1 MTYSFN
7 TQAYPARQFPESP
20 QLGFIAQEIE
30 SLQPELVYTD
40 NEGYKGVSYAH
51 VNVLL
56 TAAVQEMQVKH
67 ETEMAELQQ
76 EVKELKNMV
85 EALLKLKN

>member
-1 MTYSFN
+1 MTYTFN
-7 TQAYPARQFPESP
+7 TAAFPARQFPDSP

-40 NEGYKGVSYAH
+40 SEGYKGVSYAH

-56 TAAVQEMQVKH
+56 TAAMQEMQVKH
-67 ETEMAELQQ
+67 DQEMTALKS
-76 EVKELKNMV
+76 EVKELKGLV

>member
-1 MTYSFN
+1 MTYTFD
-7 TQAYPARQFPESP
+7 TAAIPTRQFPGSP

-40 NEGYKGVSYAH
+40 SEGYKGVSYAH

-56 TAAVQEMQVKH
+56 TAAMQEMQVKH
-67 ETEMAELQQ
+67 EQEMAALKS
-76 EVKELKNMV
+76 EVRELKSMV
-85 EALLKLKN
+85 GALLKRN

>member
-1 MTYSFN
+1 MTYTFN
-7 TQAYPARQFPESP
+7 TAAFPARQFPASP

-40 NEGYKGVSYAH
+40 SEGYKGVSYAH

-56 TAAVQEMQVKH
+56 TAAIQEMQVKH
-67 ETEMAELQQ
+67 EQ
-76 EVKELKNMV
+76 EIAALKSEVRELKGLV
-85 EALLKLKN
+85 EALLKRN

>member
-1 MTYSFN
+1 MTYSFD
-7 TQAYPARQFPESP
+7 TAKFPARQFPDSP

-40 NEGYKGVSYAH
+40 SEGYKGVSYAH

-56 TAAVQEMQVKH
+56 TAAMQEMQVKH
-67 ETEMAELQQ
+67 EQEMTALKS
-76 EVKELKNMV
+76 EVMELKGLV
-85 EALLKLKN
+85 EALLKRT

>member
-1 MTYSFN
+1 MTYSFD
-7 TQAYPARQFPESP
+7 TAAYPARQFPDSP

-40 NEGYKGVSYAH
+40 SEGYKGVSYAH

-56 TAAVQEMQVKH
+56 TAAMQEMQVKH
-67 ETEMAELQQ
+67 EQEMAALKS
-76 EVKELKNMV
+76 EVRELKGLM
-85 EALLKLKN
+85 EALLKRT